1 MHTKYFNSVLV
12 LVFSLFSTMLLA
24 QDQKENIAKAVDTD
38 NDKYVAL
45 FKDIHENPELG
56 FMEVRTAGIVAKE
69 LKSYGYKVTEK
80 IGITGVAGVLKNGD
94 GPIVM
99 YRADMDCNAVLELTD
114 LPYKSTKKVKLD
126 DGSETPVT
134 HACGHDVHVTW
145 MLAAAKFMSE
155 HKNLWKGT
163 VIFIGQPAEEPIL
176 GAEAMVKDGLYTT
189 HKIPEPDY
197 LFGIH
202 SMPLAV
208 GMVAAAS
215 GVRMAGTD
223 QFDVT
228 FKGIGGHGSNP
239 HLSKDPILMAAS
251 AIMQYQAIISRGID
265 AKNSAVITVGSI
277 QAGKDNN
284 VIPETALLKV
294 NLRWFDEKDRKLMID
309 GITRIN
315 EGIAHAYNLPKEKY
329 PTIKFKGWSYPLE
342 NNTNLTKLVRE
353 SIYPLVSDNRFVLDE
368 NVVPSVMGSEDV
380 HHLVINNAKK
390 DYAYIN
396 VGIASPKRFE
406 DAVKKGQLPFNNHNG
421 NFEVDLSAIPFG
433 SKVAITSLLAI
444 FNQ

>member
-1 MHTKYFNSVLV
+1 MKFTKNYLTI
-12 LVFSLFSTMLLA
+12 VFTLFSIVLFA
-24 QDQKENIAKAVDTD
+24 QNQKKIIEKAVDKD
-38 NDKYVAL
+38 NEKYVTI
-45 FKDIHENPELG
+45 FKDIHKNPELG
-56 FMEVRTAGIVAKE
+56 FMEVRTTGIVAQE
-69 LKSYGYKVTEK
+69 LRSYGYKVTEK

-99 YRADMDCNAVLELTD
+99 YRADMDSNAVKELTD
-114 LPYKSTKKVKLD
+114 LPYKSTKIVKLA

-134 HACGHDVHVTW
+134 HACGHDIHVTW
-145 MLAAAKFMSE
+145 MLSAAKFMAE
-155 HKNLWKGT
+155 HKSLWKGT

-176 GAEAMVKDGLYTT
+176 GAEAMVKDGLYTK

-202 SMPLAV
+202 SMPIAV

-228 FKGIGGHGSNP
+228 FNGVGGHGSNP
-239 HLSKDPILMAAS
+239 HLSKDPIVMAAS
-251 AIMQYQAIISRGID
+251 AIMQYQAIISRAID
-265 AKNSAVITVGSI
+265 AKHSAVITVGSV
-277 QAGKDNN
+277 QAGTDNN

-315 EGIAHAYNLPKEKY
+315 EGIAHAYDLPKEKY
-329 PTIKFKGWSYPLE
+329 PTIKFKGWSYPLD
-342 NNTNLTKLVRE
+342 NNKELTEVVRE
-353 SIYPLVSDNRFVLDE
+353 SIYPLVSDKRFVLDE
-368 NVVPSVMGSEDV
+368 TLVPSVMGSEDV

-390 DYAYIN
+390 AYAYIN
-396 VGIASPKRFE
+396 IGIANPKRFE
-406 DAVKKGQLPFNNHNG
+406 EAVKKGGLPFNNHNG
-421 NFEVDLSAIPFG
+421 NFEIDLTAIPFG
-433 SKVAITSLLAI
+433 SNVAITSMLAI